1 MLSGTGRPLRDV
13 LHDQFAQLTDAATLL
28 RIDSAMARFIRG
40 EEVGEVP
47 EVARPILATPYR
59 RMILSMM
66 AYDPVAE
73 MGRVSVPV
81 LIVRGETDL
90 QVTQADADQ
99 LRAANP
105 RAAWLSI
112 ANTNHVFKL
121 VSSRDPAGQLP
132 SYHDRALVI
141 VPELVDGIAGWMGRT
156 GECGGS
162 CP

>member
-13 LHDQFAQLTDAATLL
+13 LHDQFAQLVDAANLL

-73 MGRVSVPV
+73 MGGVRVPV
-81 LIVRGETDL
+81 LLVHGETDI
-90 QVTQADADQ
+90 QVTAADADQ

-105 RAAWLSI
+105 RAAWLPI
-112 ANTNHVFKL
+112 PNANHVFKRVL
-121 VSSRDPAGQLP
+121 SRDPAGQNP
-132 SYHDRALVI
+132 SYHDRALPI
-141 VPELVDGIAGWMGRT
+141 VPELAEGIAGWVRSI
-156 GECGGS
+156 GGS
-162 CP
+162 